1 MTEFAG
7 FWGSAG
13 LRHTKAMKTHGPASD
28 VIVPL
33 AHDVMIWGHALA
45 DANILSIK
53 DGGEG

>member
-1 MTEFAG
+1 
-7 FWGSAG
+7 
-13 LRHTKAMKTHGPASD
+13 MKTHGPASD